1 MSAFRWF
8 WQCCQKTGRSTVRAA
23 VWQCAMGAGPLLG
36 GATLAPMAKSFDFHN
51 TPGHLV
57 RRAHQRTV
65 ALFMEETAGFDV
77 TPVQFAILHELL
89 ARPGE
94 DQVTLAAR
102 VAFDAATSGS
112 VIGRLEKRGW
122 IRREADT
129 RDRRRKLLWITPEGE
144 SAALQMRDAAQRV
157 QERLTAP
164 LTAQESADLM
174 VLLSKVV
181 YNHQDPAGTSGA

>member
-1 MSAFRWF
+1 M
-8 WQCCQKTGRSTVRAA
+8 
-23 VWQCAMGAGPLLG
+23 
-36 GATLAPMAKSFDFHN
+36 
-51 TPGHLV
+51 
-57 RRAHQRTV
+57 
-65 ALFMEETAGFDV
+65 
-77 TPVQFAILHELL
+77 
-89 ARPGE
+89 
-94 DQVTLAAR
+94 
-102 VAFDAATSGS
+102 
-112 VIGRLEKRGW
+112 IGRLEKRGW